1 MTFAVCL
8 PLVMTSKLRPKNAP
22 RTYTS
27 ERCSFGIYSSAL
39 HLEAFDC
46 NIRSS
51 IKVAICT
58 VDYSKM
64 LGTIPRQSES
74 VVIAE
79 N

>member
-8 PLVMTSKLRPKNAP
+8 PLVITSKLRPKNAL

-27 ERCSFGIYSSAL
+27 EKRSFGKYTSAL
-39 HLEAFDC
+39 HLEAFDY
-46 NIRSS
+46 NIHSS
-51 IKVAICT
+51 SKVAICT

-64 LGTIPRQSES
+64 LGTIPRLSES